1 MPDYS
6 LTELQ
11 LDIMRILWERREA
24 TVQQVHG
31 ALHPQRGLAQ
41 ATVATL
47 LSRMEKKGVVAHRT
61 EGRQFVYRPEVE
73 EPQVRRS
80 VVAEFTELADRLFRG
95 DTALLV
101 SHLLE
106 VRDVDSSEL
115 ARVRELIEARE
126 AELREQEGGR

>member
-11 LDIMRILWERREA
+11 LEIMRILWERREA
-24 TVQQVHG
+24 TVQEVHA
-31 ALHPQRGLAQ
+31 ALHPHRGFAQ

-61 EGRQFVYRPEVE
+61 EGRQFVYRAEVE

-106 VRDVDSSEL
+106 EREVDSSEL
-115 ARVRELIEARE
+115 ARVRQLVEARE
-126 AELREQEGGR
+126 AELRQREVER